1 MFRIDPQEAR
11 ISAWDLADALAAG
24 SLPVIVRDHEVEQG
38 FFQLD
43 SCNLHLGEAEIVA
56 THVLA
61 ELDTARKCNTLLI
74 TSVLDRRA
82 RRLDRLLRWPD

>member
-43 SCNLHLGEAEIVA
+43 PCNLHLGEAEIVV
-56 THVLA
+56 TRVLA
-61 ELDTARKCNTLLI
+61 ELDTARKRNKLLI

-82 RRLDRLLRWPD
+82 RRLDHLLRWPD

>member
-61 ELDTARKCNTLLI
+61 ELDTARKRNKLLI